1 MELDIP
7 YKDTD
12 QAKALGLRWDPHSH
26 SWHVPPGSDLGPL
39 AKWLPPRPP
48 SDPLLAIAG
57 LPQPCWKCGAPT
69 VAVIACKDDTLEEW
83 IFANAGLLEMLASQI
98 SSAELATV
106 GAGPLRPRYSKIT
119 KCSYW
124 SNGCVKCDALL
135 GELPLFE
142 EFSEYMSH
150 QRYELPVIARAKL
163 RNSLRPVAV

>member
-7 YKDTD
+7 HKDIA
-12 QAKALGLRWDPHSH
+12 QAKALGLRWDPDSR
-26 SWHVPPGSDLGPL
+26 SWHVPPGSDLRPL
-39 AKWLPPRPP
+39 AKWLPASTPDDPP
-48 SDPLLAIAG
+48 LAIAG

-69 VAVIACKDDTLEEW
+69 VAVVACKDDALEEW
-83 IFANAGLLEMLASQI
+83 IFANAGVLEMLASQI
-98 SSAELATV
+98 SSTELATA
-106 GAGPLRPRYSKIT
+106 GAGPLRPRYSYFT

-150 QRYELPVIARAKL
+150 QRYELPVIAYARVL
-163 RNSLRPVAV
+163 QDLV